1 MQLNVMQYAS
11 ELILH
16 MIVIVAVIQDFKY
29 MRISNRL
36 IIMGLILSLVFG
48 IFLGGVPRIFHILVN
63 ISFPVVM
70 LYLLYL
76 FGALGAGDIKL
87 FSVIGAFTN
96 FKTLTGCMLAAF
108 AVGAVISVVKML
120 YNRNLRFSLFKS
132 GVFFRDVL
140 QGNISSYRETMAEEQ
155 NLIHFS
161 LAIQIGLLAI
171 KGYAYMHG

>member
-1 MQLNVMQYAS
+1 MEKLYRNFFENCLTKEKCNATIRFTTKEVMQLNVMQYAS

-76 FGALGAGDIKL
+76 FYSCDNFL
-87 FSVIGAFTN
+87 F
-96 FKTLTGCMLAAF
+96 
-108 AVGAVISVVKML
+108 
-120 YNRNLRFSLFKS
+120 
-132 GVFFRDVL
+132 
-140 QGNISSYRETMAEEQ
+140 
-155 NLIHFS
+155 
-161 LAIQIGLLAI
+161 
-171 KGYAYMHG
+171 